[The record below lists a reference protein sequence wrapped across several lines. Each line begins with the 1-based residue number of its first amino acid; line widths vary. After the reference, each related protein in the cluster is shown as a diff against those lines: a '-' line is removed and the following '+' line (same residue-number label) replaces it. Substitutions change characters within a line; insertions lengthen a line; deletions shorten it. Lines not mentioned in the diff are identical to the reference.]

1 MEDRAIIRLFFER
14 NEAALDEVSRKY
26 GAGCMA
32 IARNILNSHEDAE
45 ECVNDAYLRAWE
57 SIPPND
63 PPVLGAF
70 LARITKNLALSRL
83 AFRNAEKRGGR
94 SDALSFDELENFLSD
109 ESSVET
115 KAERRELIES
125 INVFLKKLPAKQR
138 QIFVGR
144 YWGGFKLSELAGR
157 FKMTEGGVSLSLE
170 RTRKRLK
177 KHLEKGGFDV

>member
-1 MEDRAIIRLFFER
+1 MEDRAIICLFFER

-32 IARNILNSHEDAE
+32 IARNILNNPEDAE

-83 AFRNAEKRGGR
+83 AFRNAEKRGGK
-94 SDALSFDELENFLSD
+94 SDALSFDELEDFLSD
-109 ESSVET
+109 KSSVET
-115 KAERRELIES
+115 EAERRELIET

-138 QIFVGR
+138 RIFVGR
-144 YWGGFKLSELAGR
+144 YWGGFKLSELARR

-170 RTRKRLK
+170 RTRRKLK